1 MRANVELVFPL
12 PQASAT
18 CRGVYASGAG
28 ARYPSELEAG
38 KPIEYDH
45 LFIEHPKGRTEITLY
60 SREISLL
67 LGDNMTEPRIHRV
80 CAILQGLR
88 PS

>member
-1 MRANVELVFPL
+1 MGKDIPRELFTGIHDNHL
-12 PQASAT
+12 LE
-18 CRGVYASGAG
+18 AG
-28 ARYPSELEAG
+28 GNYGDPDAG

-45 LFIEHPKGRTEITLY
+45 LVIEHPKGRTEIAFY
-60 SREISLL
+60 NRGISLL
-67 LGDNMTEPRIHRV
+67 LGDNETERRIHRV